1 MKISEL
7 QPKQGNVDIVV
18 QVVDIGEPREFSKF
32 GRQGRVATASA
43 KDDTGTISLSLW
55 NEQIDKVK
63 KGDTVHIKNG
73 FVSEW
78 QGEKQLTTGRMGTLE
93 VVPGAEKLVE
103 EATGENG
110 EEPGKPEGD
119 SEEDSDD
126 GEVSEE
132 EVKD

>member
-1 MKISEL
+1 MKIAEL

-18 QVVDIGEPREFSKF
+18 QIEEIGQAREFSKF
-32 GRQGRVATASA
+32 GKQGRVATATA
-43 KDDTGTISLSLW
+43 KDDTGTVSLSLW
-55 NEQIDKVK
+55 NEQIDQVK

-78 QGEKQLTTGRMGTLE
+78 QGEKQLTSGRMGTLE

-110 EEPGKPEGD
+110 EPE
-119 SEEDSDD
+119 ESDD
-126 GEVSEE
+126 EPDNGEVSEE